1 MRGFAVAG
9 RPKRAGEGRPTS
21 YRKEYAEQARKLCL
35 LGYTD
40 VELADFFQVS
50 ERTLNTWKKD
60 FPEFLQSTKRGKD
73 IADADVAEKLYKR
86 ALGYTHKSVKIFN
99 NDGVPLKVE
108 YTEHYPPD
116 TQAASLWL
124 RNRQPNKWR
133 DKQDIEHGG
142 QITTVRR
149 IERVIVDP
157 NAPSG
162 EKE

>member
-1 MRGFAVAG
+1 MAG
-9 RPKRAGEGRPTS
+9 RPKREGEGRPTS

-35 LGYTD
+35 LGYID
-40 VELADFFQVS
+40 DELGDFFGVS
-50 ERTLNTWKKD
+50 KQTINAWKKD
-60 FPEFLQSTKRGKD
+60 HPEFLDSIMRGKD
-73 IADADVAEKLYKR
+73 VADADVAEKLYKR

-99 NDGVPLKVE
+99 NEGVPMKVE

-149 IERVIVDP
+149 IERVIIDP